1 MTVFL
6 CVCMYLYIHVGVYV
20 CMCLYGCVHMPVCTC
35 LGKLEAGSDHRG
47 ESYKGLMPEW
57 VLDCGESQAKYRLGH
72 SGPAT
77 RHRLRGAA
85 SEQSGGARR
94 SHSGRLRLCTVIRA
108 VQGPEEEQGPRAWPR
123 ASLSPS

>member
-1 MTVFL
+1 MHVSMGT
-6 CVCMYLYIHVGVYV
+6 CVY
-20 CMCLYGCVHMPVCTC
+20 MPVCTC

-57 VLDCGESQAKYRLGH
+57 VLDCGESQAKH
-72 SGPAT
+72 

-85 SEQSGGARR
+85 SEQTGGARR
-94 SHSGRLRLCTVIRA
+94 SLSRRLRLCTAIRA
-108 VQGPEEEQGPRAWPR
+108 VQGPEEGQGPRAWPR